1 MDFEVRSGRSL
12 ELVAL
17 SEVVQPILHY
27 LICLRGFC
35 FESKSIP
42 KLPRQYPWAWAPS
55 IPQREQVKNFSVER
69 PDDVAVFVLGEPVEA
84 APPEAAPPEA
94 GPAADCVSAEE
105 GEPICEP
112 PCWPDCE
119 AASPWTLD
127 CIVWFSP

>member
-1 MDFEVRSGRSL
+1 MRSGRSF
-12 ELVAL
+12 ELCAL
-17 SEVVQPILHY
+17 SEVVQPILNY
-27 LICLRGFC
+27 LICLRGIC

-69 PDDVAVFVLGEPVEA
+69 PDDAAVFVLAEPVEA
-84 APPEAAPPEA
+84 APPEAEPEA
-94 GPAADCVSAEE
+94 DCESAEE

-119 AASPWTLD
+119 AASPWTLG
-127 CIVWFSP
+127 CIV